1 MVTLIVVLS
10 LLGFYLL
17 YNTSKKVQ
25 LSRTLFIERWAQDNS
40 TAAKYS
46 GLLLFIVGL
55 VISML
60 SFGIGS
66 GVFLFFVI
74 LMTVASL
81 VVLLAPLK
89 YMSYKSFSLLFVFS
103 FAVELILK

>member
-1 MVTLIVVLS
+1 MVTLIVVL
-10 LLGFYLL
+10 LLSGFYLF
-17 YNTSKKVQ
+17 YNTSQKVQ
-25 LSRTLFIERWAQDNS
+25 LSRTLFIEKWAQDNS
-40 TAAKYS
+40 IAARYFA
-46 GLLLFIVGL
+46 LLLFIIGL
-55 VISML
+55 VISIF

-89 YMSYKSFSLLFVFS
+89 YLSYKSLSLLFVFS
-103 FAVELILK
+103 FAIELILK